1 MEWVWVKLSKN
12 WQRRTVKKRIN
23 SPFQKDTRLRWR
35 QANSKKKELCP
46 PRNSL
51 LQWRMQ
57 LWHQSIKMS
66 FRKRK
71 KYFISYRDIF
81 IRIPIIYR
89 KILPVISL
97 WQRCSMN
104 LIKSLIR
111 QDRKKRKSLVWLWK
125 KFWFV
130 HLFYRKKQNFRRNIR
145 LSQALFRIV
154 LIKRW
159 SYSSIPLLYML
170 LQKASMESHE

>member
-1 MEWVWVKLSKN
+1 MSLGKVIKELATQDGQKENKFTIPEGYTIEMTASKLEKE
-12 WQRRTVKKRIN
+12 
-23 SPFQKDTRLRWR
+23 
-35 QANSKKKELCP
+35 ELCP

-71 KYFISYRDIF
+71 SILSVTGIYLSGYLLFIERYYRDQLVAKMLDEF
-81 IRIPIIYR
+81 D
-89 KILPVISL
+89 
-97 WQRCSMN
+97 
-104 LIKSLIR
+104 KSLIR

-154 LIKRW
+154 LIKDEVTVRFHCCICYYKRPVW
-159 SYSSIPLLYML
+159 NRTSNV
-170 LQKASMESHE
+170 